1 MIIIFIIIQVV
12 QSITCADWIPLGEE
26 PNQVEYRAFK
36 LYDTNWPRNLS
47 DYIAVAADFGGINS
61 I

>member
-1 MIIIFIIIQVV
+1 MYLYR
-12 QSITCADWIPLGEE
+12 SITCSDWIALGEE
-26 PNQVEYRAFK
+26 PNQVQYRVWK
-36 LYDTNWPRNLS
+36 LYDTDWPRDLT